1 MIEYSTGTGSTVRVI
16 DGIIIN
22 HGKKA
27 LIRTEELIEKHILN
41 DWKIWGIDRRNP
53 VGFLLL
59 FIYE

>member
-27 LIRTEELIEKHILN
+27 LIRTEELIEKHIS
-41 DWKIWGIDRRNP
+41 DIGRREDCNWR
-53 VGFLLL
+53 G
-59 FIYE
+59 